1 MIFRKKNS
9 SDGRA
14 HQGSITDLIF
24 SPITKVRE
32 WLADALGGDDSI
44 RTEKTTF
51 ESILSVITL
60 PFRLLFAIAVFMVQA
75 WSTSR
80 GGRAF
85 LLGMPAVGAVGVCI
99 VALWASTFYYNA
111 LTVGHTRSYYQFHA
125 SNKEADPT
133 YALMFA
139 EKLVELTPKDPSAL
153 FRLAIS
159 HASNDDFPSA
169 LALMKMLA
177 PPEETTVSTTSPAQ
191 LPTATAPGENL
202 ADRSSADQNPADV
215 VLPDEAELTNYVPA
229 HLWLSAFY
237 QKQISEEY
245 DPAADELAEKHLL
258 RADAASPNNSQVL
271 ISLASLYEQR
281 AQKAK
286 TANEQQYIA
295 QLKKL
300 ETALSASV
308 KPPIVNLPQVG
319 QIPKLIRTKREL
331 AELDSEY
338 IFDQNEEQFNQLFED
353 IQRVSRKLPENIR
366 LVVLGQIINGKVQL
380 KDYDG
385 AVEVIA
391 NSVNTFSD
399 DKIKEQLI
407 RQAAIV
413 FLENARN
420 NENLDDQDQYKA
432 RLSSICACLNSNL
445 REIRAHKMLLGMIRH
460 NQFEPDKYPWLQETL
475 LKSPKLIV
483 NHLAI
488 GCHLIYEGERDD
500 DAAKVER
507 GLNHWKIAYR
517 IDPQA
522 QSILS
527 NLIELST
534 LSKFDR
540 LESLGL
546 MVEQAIKMF
555 PDQGLLHRAA
565 GILMADKRD
574 YKQAIDRLRYAASLE
589 AFPLI
594 SHVMLSHCYQ
604 QLGDLSGAA
613 THRATVDELFA
624 KLNPNQQAVFRTHVV
639 NLTGA
644 PLPEQ
649 PQ

>member
-24 SPITKVRE
+24 SPITKVRK
-32 WLADALGGDDSI
+32 WFADALAGDDSI

-60 PFRLLFAIAVFMVQA
+60 PLRLLFAIGVFMVQA

-85 LLGMPAVGAVGVCI
+85 ILGLPAVGAVGICI
-99 VALWASTFYYNA
+99 VALWASTYYFNA
-111 LTVGHTRSYYQFHA
+111 LTLGHTRSYYQFHA

-139 EKLVELTPKDPSAL
+139 EKLVELTPKDPTAL
-153 FRLAIS
+153 FRLGIS
-159 HASNDDFPSA
+159 HASNDDFPRA

-177 PPEETTVSTTSPAQ
+177 PPQETTFSTTSPAQ
-191 LPTATAPGENL
+191 PPTAAAPGENL

-229 HLWLSAFY
+229 HLWLSAYY
-237 QKQISEEY
+237 QKKIAKEY
-245 DPAADELAEKHLL
+245 DPTADELAEKHLL

-271 ISLASLYEQR
+271 ISLASLYQQR

-286 TANEQQYIA
+286 TTDQQQYIA

-300 ETALSASV
+300 EAALSTAV
-308 KPPIVNLPQVG
+308 KPPIVNLPQIG

-331 AELDSEY
+331 AKLDSEY
-338 IFDQNEEQFNQLFED
+338 DFDPNDEQFNQVLED
-353 IQRVSRKLPENIR
+353 IQRVTRKLPENIR
-366 LVVLGQIINGKVQL
+366 LVVVGQIINAKVQL

-385 AVEVIA
+385 AVEVIS
-391 NSVNTFSD
+391 NSINTFND
-399 DKIKEQLI
+399 EKIKEQLI
-407 RQAAIV
+407 QQAAIV

-420 NENLDDQDQYKA
+420 NEDLDDQGQYKA
-432 RLSSICACLNSNL
+432 RLNSICACLNSNF
-445 REIRAHKMLLGMIRH
+445 REIRAHSMLLGMVRH

-475 LKSPKLIV
+475 LNSPKLIV

-488 GCHLIYEGERDD
+488 GCHLIYEGDRDD
-500 DAAKVER
+500 DAAKVQR

-534 LSKFDR
+534 LSKSDR
-540 LESLGL
+540 LESLAL
-546 MVEQAIKMF
+546 MVEQALKMF
-555 PDQGLLHRAA
+555 PDQGLLHRSA

-574 YKQAIDRLRYAASLE
+574 YEQAIDRLRYAASIE
-589 AFPLI
+589 SFPLM

-604 QLGDLSGAA
+604 KLGDQTGAA
-613 THRATVDELFA
+613 THQASVDELFA

-639 NLTGA
+639 NLTGT
-644 PLPEQ
+644 PLPQ
-649 PQ
+649 